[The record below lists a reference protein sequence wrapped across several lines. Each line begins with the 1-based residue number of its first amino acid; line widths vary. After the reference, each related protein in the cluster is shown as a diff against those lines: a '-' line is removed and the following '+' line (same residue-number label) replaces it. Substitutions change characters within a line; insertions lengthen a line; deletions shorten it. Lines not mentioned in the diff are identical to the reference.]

1 MEEKQAELENPVESW
16 NLSVKDVRK
25 ILSGKHRPSRRS
37 ASKDDV
43 IREGDYPD
51 DDEEEEEEEEVYVAE
66 KTASV
71 KPEEEREG
79 GHQQEFIAEFPPR
92 HEPSP
97 PRRQTRSSTSKK
109 LERSSAS
116 PVSSDVPVTAAKP
129 STDVPTDP
137 RKKTTYSGGVQ
148 QRQTCPSV
156 PVQPI
161 PQPTAL
167 PPPHLKAPV
176 TMVISRDP
184 RVAKRQQQLLEKAQ
198 DTYQQQQQQT
208 GQTGQTRLSGEGN
221 EVESSKV
228 SVNDKIPPESS
239 RAEGTQQKSSE
250 VDEARMR
257 ERLLLR
263 QKYRIRKTSDRRDS
277 REESSEERQLS
288 PTATRPTP
296 PPQQPIK
303 SCLVK
308 SPTTPSATTP
318 SPTAADVKF
327 QQQPN
332 VLGKHGGWDTDDTG
346 SVFFCCCCCCCCC
359 CCFFST

>member
-25 ILSGKHRPSRRS
+25 ILSGKHRPSRHS

-51 DDEEEEEEEEVYVAE
+51 DDDDDEEDGGIAKEVASNKPGEEH
-66 KTASV
+66 
-71 KPEEEREG
+71 EG

-97 PRRQTRSSTSKK
+97 PRRQTRSSTSKR
-109 LERSSAS
+109 LERSAS
-116 PVSSDVPVTAAKP
+116 PVGNNVQPKTK
-129 STDVPTDP
+129 VPTEP
-137 RKKTTYSGGVQ
+137 QKRITSSAGGVQ
-148 QRQTCPSV
+148 QRHTSPSV
-156 PVQPI
+156 PAQPI

-167 PPPHLKAPV
+167 PPPHLKSPV

-198 DTYQQQQQQT
+198 DASQQQQQT
-208 GQTGQTRLSGEGN
+208 GQTSQTRLSGEGN
-221 EVESSKV
+221 KADSSKV
-228 SVNDKIPPESS
+228 SVNNKSPPSTLSS
-239 RAEGTQQKSSE
+239 ASEAMQQKSLE

-277 REESSEERQLS
+277 REDSSEERQLS
-288 PTATRPTP
+288 PTATHPTP

-303 SCLVK
+303 SCLIK
-308 SPTTPSATTP
+308 SPTTPSASTP
-318 SPTAADVKF
+318 SPTAIDVKPF
-327 QQQPN
+327 LHLQPN
-332 VLGKHGGWDTDDTG
+332 MAGEYTQGVAYRL
-346 SVFFCCCCCCCCC
+346 
-359 CCFFST
+359 